1 MKTSL
6 YKFSVLYTDTDWCEI
21 SRYLSRMCV
30 YSSDF
35 TLGDEAAD
43 RNCNIFRQK
52 YS

>member
-6 YKFSVLYTDTDWCEI
+6 YEFSVLYTEWCEI